1 MSEPEPEHETET
13 EPKPQDDPRQ
23 RSRFI
28 LDRESGRTLRARD
41 AMICVFF
48 AAVLLMLVEGASIRN
63 TGKKMDS
70 GIQRSVVL
78 AVGHP
83 AGWLADQLP
92 LAAAA
97 DKLTAALSPDD
108 DLSGGPGGFNSAPVG
123 GGPVQVAGEGA
134 VAAPITTDS
143 FDPEELGV
151 KPKQLPTLKNLLV
164 TGDSLGQPLD
174 VQLARELA
182 GDGVVTTRDVH
193 LGTGISKTD
202 IVDWGLLSTQQVKQK
217 KPDAIVMFMGANE
230 GFPFPGPGGGSVA
243 CCSPE
248 WAVTYARRAR
258 AMMDTYRR
266 DGDARVYW
274 LTLPMPRAVPRQKVA
289 RAVNAAIAVA
299 AQPYR
304 SQVRVLDM
312 NEVFTPGGRYRA
324 AMAVDGQQTLVR
336 RQDGI
341 HLNDAGA
348 GVALDIL
355 LPRIKA
361 DFQKLG

>member
-1 MSEPEPEHETET
+1 M
-13 EPKPQDDPRQ
+13 PRD
-23 RSRFI
+23 SRNPFI
-28 LDRESGRTLRARD
+28 LDRATGRTMRARD
-41 AMICVFF
+41 ALVCVFV
-48 AAVLLMLVEGASIRN
+48 AVILLLVIEGASIRS

-123 GGPVQVAGEGA
+123 GGPVQVAGDGA
-134 VAAPITTDS
+134 AAAPITTDA
-143 FDPEELGV
+143 FDPAELGV
-151 KPKQLPTLKNLLV
+151 KPRQLPKLKNLLV
-164 TGDSLGQPLD
+164 TGDSLAQPLD
-174 VQLARELA
+174 VQLARRLA

-202 IVDWGLLSTQQVKQK
+202 LVDWGLLSNKQVKEK
-217 KPDAIVMFMGANE
+217 KPEAVIMFMGANE
-230 GFPFPGPGGGSVA
+230 GFPFPAAGGASVA
-243 CCSPE
+243 CCGPE

-258 AMMDTYRR
+258 SMMDTYRR

-274 LTLPMPRAVPRQKVA
+274 LTLPLPREPNRQKTA

-304 SQVRVLDM
+304 SQVRVIDM
-312 NEVFTPGGRYRA
+312 TDVFTPGGRYRA
-324 AMAVDGQQTLVR
+324 AMTVKGRETLVR
-336 RQDGI
+336 RPDGI

-348 GVALDIL
+348 GVALDIVL
-355 LPRIKA
+355 ARLRA
-361 DFQKLG
+361 DFASLGG

>member
-1 MSEPEPEHETET
+1 M
-13 EPKPQDDPRQ
+13 
-23 RSRFI
+23 
-28 LDRESGRTLRARD
+28 LRARD
-41 AMICVFF
+41 ALICVFF
-48 AAVLLMLVEGASIRN
+48 AAVLLMLIEGASIRN

-92 LAAAA
+92 LASAA
-97 DKLTAALSPDD
+97 DKLIAALSPDD

-123 GGPVQVAGEGA
+123 GGPTQVAGEGA
-134 VAAPITTDS
+134 VVAPITADA
-143 FDPEELGV
+143 FDPAELGV
-151 KPKQLPTLKNLLV
+151 KPEQLPSLKNLLV

-202 IVDWGLLSTQQVKQK
+202 IVDWGLLSAKQVKDE
-217 KPDAIVMFMGANE
+217 KPDAVVMFMGANE
-230 GFPFPGPGGGSVA
+230 GFPFPAAGGDNVT

-248 WAVTYARRAR
+248 WAVTYAQRAR

-289 RAVNAAIAVA
+289 RAVNAAIEVA

-312 NEVFTPGGRYRA
+312 NEVFTPGERYRA
-324 AMAVDGQQTLVR
+324 AMAVNGRKTLVR
-336 RQDGI
+336 RPDGI

-348 GVALDIL
+348 GVALDIVL
-355 LPRIKA
+355 ARLRA
-361 DFQKLG
+361 DFASLG

>member
-1 MSEPEPEHETET
+1 MPEPEPQ
-13 EPKPQDDPRQ
+13 PQNDPRQ
-23 RSRFI
+23 RNHFI
-28 LDRESGRTLRARD
+28 LDRESGRMMRARD
-41 AMICVFF
+41 ALICVFF
-48 AAVLLMLVEGASIRN
+48 AVILLLLIEGASIRS

-70 GIQRSVVL
+70 GIQRTVVL

-134 VAAPITTDS
+134 AAAPITTDA
-143 FDPEELGV
+143 FDPAALGV
-151 KPKQLPTLKNLLV
+151 EAKQLPALKNLLV
-164 TGDSLGQPLD
+164 TGDSLTQPLD
-174 VQLARELA
+174 VQLARNLA

-202 IVDWGLLSTQQVKQK
+202 IVDWGLLASKQVKDQR
-217 KPDAIVMFMGANE
+217 PDAVIMFMGANE
-230 GFPFPGPGGGSVA
+230 GFPFPTAGGGNEA
-243 CCSPE
+243 CCSAA

-258 AMMDTYRR
+258 SMMDTYRR

-274 LTLPMPRAVPRQKVA
+274 LTLPLPREPARQKIA
-289 RAVNAAIAVA
+289 RAVNAAIDVA

-312 NEVFTPGGRYRA
+312 TDVFTPGGRYRA
-324 AMAVDGQQTLVR
+324 AMAVAGRETLVR
-336 RQDGI
+336 EADGI
-341 HLNDAGA
+341 HLNEAGA
-348 GVALDIL
+348 RVALDIVL
-355 LPRIKA
+355 ARLNA
-361 DFQKLG
+361 DFAKFG